1 MKNRTLDTTVG
12 GRLALFM
19 RLNGFTDAVFAKQV
33 SAAPPTVATWR
44 NGTRPYPRW
53 REALRAATG
62 WDWNDPESIAALTD
76 LEVQE
81 AVDAR
86 TSPRAKAKAI
96 KVDKANP
103 EVLTFGSFAGLTVAR
118 DGVTSAIAEGRALD
132 PAIPA
137 DALVLNL
144 CAEALQIEASRRM
157 KVDED
162 FRSAN
167 ELRVL
172 VLGHRDPQAFIAF
185 LRTHVDA
192 KLLALVERSLPTE
205 LLDVSA

>member
-1 MKNRTLDTTVG
+1 MKNRPLDTAVG
-12 GRLALFM
+12 ERLALFM
-19 RLNGFTDAVFAKQV
+19 RLNGYTDAVFAKQV
-33 SAAPPTVATWR
+33 GAASPTVATWR
-44 NGTRPYPRW
+44 TGTRPYPKW
-53 REALRAATG
+53 RKALHAATG
-62 WDWNDPESIAALTD
+62 WDWNDPESISALTD

-86 TSPRAKAKAI
+86 MDPHVKNKLAK
-96 KVDKANP
+96 VSP
-103 EVLTFGSFAGLTVAR
+103 EVLTFGSFAGLAVAR
-118 DGVTSAIAEGRALD
+118 DGVLAAIAEGRALN
-132 PAIPA
+132 PANPA

-144 CAEALQIEASRRM
+144 CAEALQIEVSRRM

-172 VLGHRDPQAFIAF
+172 VLGHRDPRAFIAF

-192 KLLALVERSLPTE
+192 KLLAVVERSLPTE
-205 LLDVSA
+205 LPIVSS